1 MKVAFIIGRYD
12 LFDVPLVTLECFGKQ
27 LIDKNFHIEV
37 VTALAVFNF
46 LVIFEKECQ
55 FVVIF
60 EYLANRLKMVQSSRI
75 PIVLK
80 YYLNINT
87 LLFTFL
93 HQTHIIFFVSK
104 RSLLDLQV
112 KIAEKRE
119 HVIAREFLLDQ
130 AERHFL

>member
-1 MKVAFIIGRYD
+1 
-12 LFDVPLVTLECFGKQ
+12 
-27 LIDKNFHIEV
+27 
-37 VTALAVFNF
+37 VFNF

-55 FVVIF
+55 FVVIL
-60 EYLANRLKMVQSSRI
+60 EYLADRLKMVQSSRI

-104 RSLLDLQV
+104 WSLLDLQV